1 MIRIGLILIAVLF
14 GPPALAQDAQRG
26 ASGPQTVIGPRNP
39 NLQKGAELLLA
50 GRTKEGVEM
59 TLRGLR
65 SAQGTRE
72 EEAGLS
78 NLCAGYVVL
87 ERFTEAL
94 KYCEMLLKRND
105 KSWRAYNN
113 RALIYI
119 FTEQYDKAHQ
129 DLVRAEELHPG
140 ARTLMV
146 ARTIYLNAVDPV
158 EPVIEID
165 DRQVGDDD
173 DRDRKQP

>member
-1 MIRIGLILIAVLF
+1 VLF
-14 GPPALAQDAQRG
+14 APPAWAQHAQRG
-26 ASGPQTVIGPRNP
+26 ESGPKAVIGPRNP
-39 NLQKGAELLLA
+39 DLQEGAELLLA
-50 GRTKEGVEM
+50 GRTKEGVKM
-59 TLRGLR
+59 TLRGLK

-72 EEAGLS
+72 EEAALS
-78 NLCAGYVVL
+78 NLCAGYVML

-94 KYCEMLLKRND
+94 TYCDMLLSRNE

-129 DLVRAEELHPG
+129 DLARAEELNPG

-146 ARTIYLNAVDPV
+146 ARTIYLNAVDPLAP
-158 EPVIEID
+158 EIEID
-165 DRQVGDDD
+165 DSPAGDDD
-173 DRDRKQP
+173 DDRKQP

>member
-1 MIRIGLILIAVLF
+1 MIRFSLILIAVLF
-14 GPPALAQDAQRG
+14 VPPGWAQSAQRG
-26 ASGPQTVIGPRNP
+26 DSDLKTVIGPGNP
-39 NLQKGAELLLA
+39 DLQEGAELLLA

-59 TLRGLR
+59 TLRGLK

-72 EEAGLS
+72 QEAALS
-78 NLCAGYVVL
+78 NLCAGYVML

-94 KYCEMLLKRND
+94 TYCDMLLSRNE

-119 FTEQYDKAHQ
+119 FTEQYEKAHR
-129 DLVRAEELHPG
+129 DLARAEELNPG

-146 ARTIYLNAVDPV
+146 ARTIYLNAVDPLAP
-158 EPVIEID
+158 EIEID
-165 DRQVGDDD
+165 DRPAGDDD
-173 DRDRKQP
+173 VRKQP